1 MWTFYLGDNMGIY
14 YNNHKLISYNG
25 LFNFII
31 GERGVGKTFSF
42 KEFCTDQ
49 FLKNGSQFIYI
60 RRYKTELEKSM
71 MKGKVPCF
79 YESLKNLDKYK
90 DVELNNTANN
100 ILVNKKLAGVAIS
113 LTTALILKSVEFT
126 KVKYIIFDEFMII
139 KGSPYHYLKN
149 EIMQFLELYETISRL
164 KDVRVFFLGNAI
176 STTNPYFTYFD
187 IRLPYNSNFVT
198 YKNGLI
204 VIEYIKNL
212 AYRETKKKSRFGK
225 LIEDTEYAKYAIDN
239 IMYEDTKS
247 FLKKKPNNVRYLFTI
262 YLQSKYY
269 GCWIDDVN
277 NEIFIS
283 KDYNPTSK
291 NIYAMTKDDLIPN
304 SILLYKWHFYY
315 HNLISYFN
323 SSKLF
328 FDNTKTKNNF
338 IDFLT

>member
-225 LIEDTEYAKYAIDN
+225 LIEDTEYSKYAIDN

-269 GCWIDDVN
+269 GCWIDDIN

-315 HNLISYFN
+315 RNLISYFN

>member
-1 MWTFYLGDNMGIY
+1 MGIY

-31 GERGVGKTFSF
+31 GERGVGKTFGF

-49 FLKNGSQFIYI
+49 FLKDGSQFIYI

-79 YESLKNLDKYK
+79 YEALKNLDKYK
-90 DVELNNTANN
+90 NIELNNTGNN
-100 ILVNKKLAGVAIS
+100 ILINKKLAGVAIS

-126 KVKYIIFDEFMII
+126 KVKYIIFDEFMIL
-139 KGSPYHYLKN
+139 KGSTYRYLPN
-149 EIMQFLELYETISRL
+149 EVTQFLELYETVSRL
-164 KDVRVFFLGNAI
+164 KDVKVFFLGNAI
-176 STTNPYFTYFD
+176 STTNPYFNYFN
-187 IRLPYNSNFVT
+187 IHLPYNSNFAT

-204 VIEYIKNL
+204 VVEYIKNI

-225 LIEDTEYAKYAIDN
+225 LIDGTEYAEYAIDN
-239 IMYEDTKS
+239 IMYEDTKA
-247 FLKKKPNNVRYLFTI
+247 FLKKKSNNVRYLFTI
-262 YLQSKYY
+262 HLKEKFY
-269 GCWIDDVN
+269 GCWIDDEN

-315 HNLISYFN
+315 RSLISYFN
-323 SSKLF
+323 SSRLF